1 MMKKTIA
8 GVLAA
13 LLFAVSAAV
22 GETVPAET
30 VVKTMVDRVLAALE
44 RKNLSAEAKLDAII
58 EIITPDCDFPLMAK
72 LTLGAAC
79 WPQLNE
85 TQQQEF
91 TDLFVKKLRKVYAK
105 QVDNFSGETV
115 VFEKARAVG
124 NKVHL
129 MSYVLS
135 KGERISILY
144 KLYRS
149 GDVWKIYDLEIQDVS
164 LVSSYRAQFVPVI
177 RDRSPEALI
186 QELRAGLKENNTN

>member
-1 MMKKTIA
+1 MKKTIA

-177 RDRSPEALI
+177 RDRSPEALL